1 MKSEW
6 TEVAA
11 EWCGEQAFTGRN
23 ESGGTVAMGPVEEA
37 KACIAPMEML
47 LLGLAGC
54 TGVDVVLILRKM
66 RQPLEKVRVEVRA
79 KRADSHPRV
88 YTEIEITYLLSGEEL
103 SKQAIEKAIK
113 LSEEKYCSA
122 SAMLEMTAKIRSSYR
137 LVSGSDD
144 TKGTAIHS

>member
-11 EWCGEQAFTGRN
+11 EWNGDQAFTGIN
-23 ESGGTVAMGPVEEA
+23 GTGGTVSMAPAGEREDSV
-37 KACIAPMEML
+37 APMEML

-54 TGVDVVLILRKM
+54 TGVDVVLILQKM
-66 RQPLEKVRVEVRA
+66 RQPLASLRVEVRA

-103 SKQAIEKAIK
+103 SEQAIEKAIR

-122 SAMLEMTAKIRSSYR
+122 SAMLGSIAKIRSSYR
-137 LVSGSDD
+137 LDPDSSGRTES
-144 TKGTAIHS
+144 